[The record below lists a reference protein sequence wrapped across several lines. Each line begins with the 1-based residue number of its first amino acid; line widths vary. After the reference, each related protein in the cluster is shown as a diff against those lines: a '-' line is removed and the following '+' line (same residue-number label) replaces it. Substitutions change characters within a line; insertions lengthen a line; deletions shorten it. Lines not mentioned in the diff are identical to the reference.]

1 MMSLSD
7 KKTKPIKTNKSFLIL
22 GMGFFGAELAEQ
34 LYKLGAEVIGVDTD
48 PQIVASMADKL
59 TQAIE
64 LNPADEQALESL
76 GIPEF
81 DVCVIARGSNLEDSV
96 SIAISLK
103 ELGAKRIIGRTV
115 RRKHAEILKKLGVE
129 ETIFPEIEIADYIA
143 EKLVRPRIHDKII
156 FNNDV
161 VIEALIVFDNM
172 QGLLV
177 KEFQK
182 RIPRGVTLLGI
193 QRGDNYINDYSD
205 DITLQKDD
213 FIIVWGKSEK
223 IREIEK

>member
-1 MMSLSD
+1 MSLSD
-7 KKTKPIKTNKSFLIL
+7 KKTKQIKTNKSFLIL